1 MPPPP
6 KQFLYSQSQEPH
18 RERTKTLLRSHP
30 ELRRLI
36 GKNPYTA
43 LMILSCVS
51 LQVAAAFLVRDSPW
65 WVILL
70 TAFTVGACASHAL
83 WTLIHECSHNLIFS
97 KTYLNTLAA
106 IAANLPHLLPSA
118 VSF

>member
-1 MPPPP
+1 MRRNFTNADWSTILAANVPPPP

-43 LMILSCVS
+43 LMILGCVS
-51 LQVAAAFLVRDSPW
+51 LQVGAGVSGERLTMVGNPVDGVYRWGLREPCFVDADS
-65 WVILL
+65 
-70 TAFTVGACASHAL
+70 
-83 WTLIHECSHNLIFS
+83 
-97 KTYLNTLAA
+97 
-106 IAANLPHLLPSA
+106 
-118 VSF
+118 